1 MWAAR
6 KGKWKLMGNPVDKS
20 SKGELTL
27 DDALFLVD
35 LESDPSEM
43 KNIAK
48 HYPEKVQELKRQ
60 YQEWVLHNNK
70 K

>member
-6 KGKWKLMGNPVDKS
+6 KGKWKLLGNPDDKS
-20 SKGELTL
+20 NKGELTK

-35 LESDPSEM
+35 LESDPGEM

-48 HYPEKVQELKRQ
+48 LYPEKVEELNKQ
-60 YQEWVLHNNK
+60 YQQWLSHNKNK
-70 K
+70 